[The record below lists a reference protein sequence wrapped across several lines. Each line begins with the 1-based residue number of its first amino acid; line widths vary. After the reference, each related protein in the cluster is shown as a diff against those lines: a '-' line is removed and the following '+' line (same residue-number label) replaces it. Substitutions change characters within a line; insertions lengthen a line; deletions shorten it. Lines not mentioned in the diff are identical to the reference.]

1 MRKLVSI
8 LLIAQLTATI
18 ALAQQTPHKVRK
30 PAARPAQAGA
40 GQAAPA
46 RMEGPPEPIKPPP
59 GPMRVEP
66 FNIIETRIRNLRNG
80 GTLAS
85 RSNLRFQVLITG
97 ERLGEVVGLGNL
109 IIEYMA
115 DDTGQVLASL
125 DDYPESE
132 REATSPIRISKRMLK
147 RGLVQRVSEAKLPSR
162 KATKLTE
169 VRGWVNLVY
178 ATETEE
184 IMIDNPLQYLGGY
197 IEHPRLAELG
207 LKIEVVKPDENI
219 VKRAQRKGIAL
230 RFSDNLK
237 HVRKVEFFDAWLK
250 PLYPRQHNINP
261 ENGKPYIFYE
271 PMVGQIDTD
280 TQMLLTIYPKIEEQK
295 LRFEFKDIELP

>member
-1 MRKLVSI
+1 MRKVVSI

-18 ALAQQTPHKVRK
+18 ALAQQTPRK
-30 PAARPAQAGA
+30 ARQPSAQATRAAGA
-40 GQAAPA
+40 QGRQA
-46 RMEGPPEPIKPPP
+46 RVEGPPEPIRPPS
-59 GPMRVEP
+59 GPMRIEP
-66 FNIIETRIRNLRNG
+66 FSLTETRVRNLRNAEAQPRG
-80 GTLAS
+80 
-85 RSNLRFQVLITG
+85 SNLRFQVLITG
-97 ERLGEVVGLGNL
+97 QRLGEVVGLGNL

-125 DDYPESE
+125 DDYTEQE
-132 REATSPIRISKRMLK
+132 REATSPVRLSKRMLK
-147 RGLVQRVSEAKLPSR
+147 RGVVQRVSEVKVPSR
-162 KATKLTE
+162 KATRLTE

-178 ATETEE
+178 ATETEQ

-197 IEHPRLAELG
+197 IDHPRLAELG
-207 LKIEVVKPDENI
+207 LKIQVVEPEES
-219 VKRAQRKGIAL
+219 VAKRAQRKGIAL

-237 HVRKVEFFDAWLK
+237 HVRKIEFFDAWLK

-261 ENGKPYIFYE
+261 ENGEPYVFFE
-271 PMVGQIDTD
+271 PMVSQIDTD